1 MQALQH
7 NERQFLQQQISGYL
21 DELTVRVTDYQA
33 QARLSI
39 ARLYDDALQIN
50 VAGQPEII
58 APEQTPEANEV
69 DPAVEDEQI
78 QQQTPEVAGE

>member
-50 VAGQPEII
+50 VAGQAEII